1 MAWVYDSS
9 LHRYTNG
16 KRVLS
21 ERQMLDLRNAIAD
34 GMGEESASL
43 ATRLL
48 DGEITLAK
56 WAEEFA
62 ALIHDGVSAGFV
74 LGRGGVAQMDATAV
88 ERLASLIADQLGF
101 AKAFATDLAAS
112 LDLGTATV
120 DGVAARSALY
130 GGGAVQAF
138 HVGQSLDWGIELPF
152 YPADG
157 GTECMGNCRCE
168 WHITDTDEQIEATWV
183 TAGDGNV
190 CQGCEARGKEYGPGS
205 PFVQSKAAT

>member
-1 MAWVYDSS
+1 MTWAFDPVT
-9 LHRYTNG
+9 HRYTNG
-16 KRVLS
+16 KRVLT
-21 ERQMLDLRNAIAD
+21 ERQLLDLRNSIAD

-48 DGEITLAK
+48 DGEITLAQ

-74 LGRGGVAQMDATAV
+74 LGRGGVMQMDATAV
-88 ERLASLIADQLGF
+88 ERLASLITDQLGF
-101 AKAFATDLAAS
+101 AKAFATDLSTS

-138 HVGQSLDWGIELPF
+138 HVGQSQDWGIELPY

-157 GTECMGNCRCE
+157 ETSCLGRCRCE
-168 WHITDTDEQIEATWV
+168 WHITDNADGEPEATWV
-183 TAGDGNV
+183 TVGDERV
-190 CQGCEARGKEYGPGS
+190 CPECEARGKEYGPGS
-205 PFVQSKAAT
+205 PFTQSKAA